1 MVIQFLF
8 LASFVIVC
16 HIASLFFKKILFTEP
31 SPGALTTDIPE
42 KEKSE
47 NMIIQFSGF
56 LFIRIWLCNHHI

>member
-1 MVIQFLF
+1 M
-8 LASFVIVC
+8 C